1 MYRRP
6 LVRPTSI
13 VFLSD
18 LVLSSVVSLDQ
29 EMLARFCNAGISRT
43 LSNNNYKTQ
52 IRNVVRFCNAGVD
65 S

>member
-6 LVRPTSI
+6 LVRPTFI
-13 VFLSD
+13 VI

-43 LSNNNYKTQ
+43 LSNNN
-52 IRNVVRFCNAGVD
+52 
-65 S
+65 